1 MRMAFGHP
9 VRLCM
14 VIALYTLSQEVLGL
28 LRTLKYPK
36 ITQTETPLVFLSVNS
51 NRSKTPHVMAS

>member
-1 MRMAFGHP
+1 MAFEQP
-9 VRLCM
+9 VLFWT
-14 VIALYTLSQEVLGL
+14 VIALYALSQEVLGL